1 MSDRGAVMRTVV
13 EDAVKTGRGIVLL
26 PVAEERSQRER
37 GSLTEEPSA
46 RGRCVHSLFEEQ
58 VRRSADAPAV
68 AHGDRVLSYAELN
81 AEANRLAHY
90 LIGLGAGPDHRVG
103 ICVERSAAMV
113 IAMLAILKTGA
124 AYVPLDPVYPSERLR
139 HILADSLPLVV
150 LLDDAGRAAL
160 GDAVSVARSVVDLEP
175 LHANGATWWRSQS
188 SEDPHVQG
196 LTSRHLAYVIYT
208 SGSTGVPK
216 GVMIEHRSLVNFHE
230 EVERTIYRSEARLRI
245 GWNASFSFD
254 MSMKGFLQLLAG
266 HTLVM
271 IPQQVRTTSAE
282 FLRYLREEAIDGF
295 DITPSLLRVLLEEG
309 FLEEEHPRTVLIG
322 GEPIDAVLWEQ
333 LKRCRTAEFHNMY
346 GPTECTVD
354 ATMSVIGSED
364 EVPHIGRALANTTL
378 YILDAAGEP
387 VAVGASGELY
397 VGGVGVGRGYWRRPD
412 LTAERFVPDPFGALP
427 GMRLYRTGDRV
438 RYLADGTLA
447 YLGRNDFQVKIRGF
461 RIELGEIEARLV
473 ECAGVSDA
481 VVVAREDTPGSPQL
495 VAYYVATGGEA
506 LHAGQL
512 RAHLAERLPEYM
524 VPAAYVRLEALP
536 LTANGKLD
544 RKALPAADRDAFAT
558 RDFEPPQGETET
570 LLAAIWADVLKV
582 ERVGREDNFF
592 ALGGHS
598 LLATRVITRVRQRL
612 GVELALRGLFETATL
627 AGLGRLLQTE
637 KAVVLAAELVL
648 APVDR
653 SEGLPLSFAQQ
664 GLWFLEQMEPGK
676 GSYNLPVVLRLR
688 GELDAGMLEVALAG
702 VVARHEVLRTRFVL
716 GGDEETPLQQI
727 DPPGGV
733 CLERVDVADTGGMA
747 AAEQWIEREAQRPFD
762 LCRGPLLRASLVRLG
777 AGRSWL
783 CLVMHHSIADGW
795 SVDLLLRELGELYAA
810 QLEARP
816 AELPALPVQYADFA
830 VWQRQWLV
838 GAGYEQQRGYWT
850 RQLEG
855 LGPLELPLDFA
866 RPPVQSF
873 RGATERFTVAPALKA
888 KLQALSQR
896 EGATLFMT
904 LLAGF
909 QVLLARTSGQSDI
922 AVGTP
927 VANRNRAETE
937 DLIGFFVN
945 TLVLRTEVDLTLSFR
960 QMLGQVRSVCLEGYA
975 HQDMPFERLV
985 QELHPERDLSRS
997 PLFQVMFALQN
1008 AAGTKWALGDVEATR
1023 IVAANRTS
1031 KFDLYVSVQEEEG
1044 GFAGAIEYSSDLFT
1058 VATMRRLGSHYVRL
1072 LQAIT
1077 EDETQEVG
1085 RLPLLLVPERQ
1096 QIVEEWNRTRRERGE
1111 NDYVHAMFEEQ
1122 VRRAPGMIALQC
1134 GDEQLS
1140 YAELNGRANQLAR
1153 SLRRL
1158 GIGPECRV
1166 ALCVERGCG
1175 MMVAMLAILKA
1186 GGAYVPLDPA
1196 FPPDRLRLMMEDSGP
1211 VALLTQAHLK
1221 GLFDGLS
1228 GVPVLELAKVM
1239 DAGEESSNLHQN
1251 EVGLRPG
1258 HLAYLIYTSGSTG
1271 DPKGVEV
1278 THGGLSNFMSA
1289 MREEPGLLRDDVLL
1303 AVATISFD
1311 IAGLELFL
1319 PLSVGARVVLA
1330 SRNEAYDAAA
1340 LIDSIASNGVTVMQ
1354 ATPATW
1360 HLLLAAGW
1368 EGQKGLRI
1376 FSGADSLRRSLAE
1389 DLLSRSAGVWNLFG
1403 PTETTVWSMAHR
1415 VCSGH
1420 GPVAVGRPIA
1430 NTTVYI
1436 LDAGGEPVPVGVNG
1450 ELYIGGAGVARG
1462 YHRRPDL
1469 TADRFVPDPF
1479 ATEPGLR
1486 LYRTGDLARYL
1497 ADGTIEYKG
1506 RNDFQVKIR
1515 GFRIELGEIE
1525 ARLIEHPG
1533 IAEAVVVAREDA
1545 PGSPQ
1550 LVAYYVAATGEPPHA
1565 GHLRPYLAERLPEYM
1580 VPAAYVCLE
1589 ALPLS
1594 PTGKL
1599 NRKALPAADRDAFAA
1614 RDYEAPQGET
1624 EALLAAI
1631 WADVLKVERV
1641 GRGDNFFA
1649 LGGHSL
1655 LATRVITRVRRKFDV
1670 DLPVREVFTFPV
1682 LSALAD
1688 KLLTVQ
1694 LEQFDEADIA
1704 VARNQMQLQ

>member
-1 MSDRGAVMRTVV
+1 MERRMSDRGAVMRTVV

-598 LLATRVITRVRQRL
+598 LLATRVITRVR
-612 GVELALRGLFETATL
+612 
-627 AGLGRLLQTE
+627 
-637 KAVVLAAELVL
+637 
-648 APVDR
+648 
-653 SEGLPLSFAQQ
+653 
-664 GLWFLEQMEPGK
+664 
-676 GSYNLPVVLRLR
+676 
-688 GELDAGMLEVALAG
+688 
-702 VVARHEVLRTRFVL
+702 
-716 GGDEETPLQQI
+716 
-727 DPPGGV
+727 
-733 CLERVDVADTGGMA
+733 
-747 AAEQWIEREAQRPFD
+747 
-762 LCRGPLLRASLVRLG
+762 
-777 AGRSWL
+777 
-783 CLVMHHSIADGW
+783 
-795 SVDLLLRELGELYAA
+795 
-810 QLEARP
+810 
-816 AELPALPVQYADFA
+816 
-830 VWQRQWLV
+830 
-838 GAGYEQQRGYWT
+838 
-850 RQLEG
+850 
-855 LGPLELPLDFA
+855 
-866 RPPVQSF
+866 
-873 RGATERFTVAPALKA
+873 
-888 KLQALSQR
+888 
-896 EGATLFMT
+896 
-904 LLAGF
+904 
-909 QVLLARTSGQSDI
+909 
-922 AVGTP
+922 
-927 VANRNRAETE
+927 
-937 DLIGFFVN
+937 
-945 TLVLRTEVDLTLSFR
+945 
-960 QMLGQVRSVCLEGYA
+960 
-975 HQDMPFERLV
+975 
-985 QELHPERDLSRS
+985 
-997 PLFQVMFALQN
+997 
-1008 AAGTKWALGDVEATR
+1008 
-1023 IVAANRTS
+1023 
-1031 KFDLYVSVQEEEG
+1031 
-1044 GFAGAIEYSSDLFT
+1044 
-1058 VATMRRLGSHYVRL
+1058 
-1072 LQAIT
+1072 
-1077 EDETQEVG
+1077 
-1085 RLPLLLVPERQ
+1085 
-1096 QIVEEWNRTRRERGE
+1096 
-1111 NDYVHAMFEEQ
+1111 
-1122 VRRAPGMIALQC
+1122 
-1134 GDEQLS
+1134 
-1140 YAELNGRANQLAR
+1140 
-1153 SLRRL
+1153 
-1158 GIGPECRV
+1158 
-1166 ALCVERGCG
+1166 
-1175 MMVAMLAILKA
+1175 
-1186 GGAYVPLDPA
+1186 
-1196 FPPDRLRLMMEDSGP
+1196 
-1211 VALLTQAHLK
+1211 
-1221 GLFDGLS
+1221 
-1228 GVPVLELAKVM
+1228 
-1239 DAGEESSNLHQN
+1239 
-1251 EVGLRPG
+1251 
-1258 HLAYLIYTSGSTG
+1258 
-1271 DPKGVEV
+1271 
-1278 THGGLSNFMSA
+1278 
-1289 MREEPGLLRDDVLL
+1289 
-1303 AVATISFD
+1303 
-1311 IAGLELFL
+1311 
-1319 PLSVGARVVLA
+1319 
-1330 SRNEAYDAAA
+1330 
-1340 LIDSIASNGVTVMQ
+1340 
-1354 ATPATW
+1354 
-1360 HLLLAAGW
+1360 
-1368 EGQKGLRI
+1368 
-1376 FSGADSLRRSLAE
+1376 
-1389 DLLSRSAGVWNLFG
+1389 
-1403 PTETTVWSMAHR
+1403 
-1415 VCSGH
+1415 
-1420 GPVAVGRPIA
+1420 
-1430 NTTVYI
+1430 
-1436 LDAGGEPVPVGVNG
+1436 
-1450 ELYIGGAGVARG
+1450 
-1462 YHRRPDL
+1462 
-1469 TADRFVPDPF
+1469 
-1479 ATEPGLR
+1479 
-1486 LYRTGDLARYL
+1486 
-1497 ADGTIEYKG
+1497 
-1506 RNDFQVKIR
+1506 
-1515 GFRIELGEIE
+1515 
-1525 ARLIEHPG
+1525 
-1533 IAEAVVVAREDA
+1533 
-1545 PGSPQ
+1545 
-1550 LVAYYVAATGEPPHA
+1550 
-1565 GHLRPYLAERLPEYM
+1565 
-1580 VPAAYVCLE
+1580 
-1589 ALPLS
+1589 
-1594 PTGKL
+1594 
-1599 NRKALPAADRDAFAA
+1599 
-1614 RDYEAPQGET
+1614 
-1624 EALLAAI
+1624 
-1631 WADVLKVERV
+1631 
-1641 GRGDNFFA
+1641 
-1649 LGGHSL
+1649 
-1655 LATRVITRVRRKFDV
+1655 RKFDV

-1694 LEQFDEADIA
+1694 LEQFNEADIA
-1704 VARNQMQLQ
+1704 TARNQLQLQ